1 MSTQLPNISLLQAA
15 GPFVHSCQAGICRF
29 KSAWKELNL
38 NARVSSKRPN
48 LGRGS
53 HSHLTPAET
62 PGQGAEA
69 RRCPQLAFIEAV
81 KSLKGLEVT
90 LSSRIFPAT

>member
-1 MSTQLPNISLLQAA
+1 MSTRLPNISLLQAA
-15 GPFVHSCQAGICRF
+15 GPFTHSCQAGICRF

-38 NARVSSKRPN
+38 NACVSSKSPN

-62 PGQGAEA
+62 PSKRQW
-69 RRCPQLAFIEAV
+69 PDSPPSLPLFKQLNP
-81 KSLKGLEVT
+81 SKGLKVT
-90 LSSRIFPAT
+90 LSSRIFPAA